1 MGNKWKQ
8 WQTIFLGSKIT
19 VNGDCSLESKR
30 HLFFGRKTMTNLDS
44 ILKSRGIILL
54 ANFHIVVAMVFLV
67 IMHRCESCT
76 IRAECQRTDA
86 FQLCCWRRSEWE
98 SLDSKEI
105 KLSVLKEINP
115 EFSLERL
122 TLKLKLQYLATW
134 CEMSTQWKR
143 AWC

>member
-105 KLSVLKEINP
+105 KPSVLKEINP

>member
-30 HLFFGRKTMTNLDS
+30 HLFFGRKAMTNIDS

-105 KLSVLKEINP
+105 KPSVLKEINP

>member
-1 MGNKWKQ
+1 MGKKWKQ

-19 VNGDCSLESKR
+19 VDGDCSLEIKR
-30 HLFFGRKTMTNLDS
+30 HLFFGRKAMTNLDS
-44 ILKSRGIILL
+44 LLKSRGIILL

-105 KLSVLKEINP
+105 KPSVLKEINP
-115 EFSLERL
+115 KFSLERL

>member
-30 HLFFGRKTMTNLDS
+30 HLFFGRKAMTNLDS

>member
-1 MGNKWKQ
+1 MGKKWKQ

-19 VNGDCSLESKR
+19 VDGDCSLEIKR
-30 HLFFGRKTMTNLDS
+30 HLFFGRKAMTNLDS
-44 ILKSRGIILL
+44 LLKSRGIILL

-98 SLDSKEI
+98 SLDRKEI
-105 KLSVLKEINP
+105 KPSVLKEINP

-122 TLKLKLQYLATW
+122 MLKLKLQYLATW

>member
-30 HLFFGRKTMTNLDS
+30 HLFFGRKAMTNIDS